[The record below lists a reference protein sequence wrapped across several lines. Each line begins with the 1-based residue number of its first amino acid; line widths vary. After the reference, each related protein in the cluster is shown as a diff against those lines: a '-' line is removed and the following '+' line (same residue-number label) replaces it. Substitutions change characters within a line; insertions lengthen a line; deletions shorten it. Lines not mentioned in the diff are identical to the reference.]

1 MKRLFFALLL
11 FCAMFVAKAD
21 EWTGTGFALKGKYVI
36 TNHHV
41 VDGARS
47 LQVRGIRGDFTKMYN
62 AVVVASDAAHDM
74 AIIRIEDSKFTGFGE
89 IPYAI
94 KSGLSE
100 VGEEIF
106 VLGYPMMS
114 TMGEEVKLTTGVV
127 SSRSGF
133 MGDISAY
140 QVSAPIQPGNSGGP
154 MFDSNGDVVGIINA
168 KHRQADNASYAI
180 KSPYMRMFIENSVSA
195 TAIPTNRKMV
205 GWQQTSK
212 VKAIKPFVFI
222 IYASTNSVSVAP
234 AQTTPASPT
243 QKATPAPAPKPQT
256 PTTSQVR
263 EYKAGD
269 TYKVGDAVRKN
280 GVIGVVF
287 QVTDGGR
294 HGKMFS
300 IKRSSNELSWTSDEN
315 EQKRLIGANDEY
327 DGAKNMEKV
336 MQIDNWQ
343 YKYPAFA
350 WCAALGEGW
359 YLPAKEE
366 LKIIYSVNRT
376 FDNIFEETIK
386 ANGVYQVF
394 NFECWSS
401 TESSENFSYS
411 SYMFS
416 ELRPCN
422 GQYQAWTV
430 ECRDGN
436 VKDEDWPK
444 GLICKY
450 MFYVRAVSAF

>member
-11 FCAMFVAKAD
+11 LCAMCVARGD

-47 LQVRGIRGDFTKMYN
+47 LQVRGIKGDFTKMYN
-62 AVVVASDAAHDM
+62 AVVVATDAAHDM

-154 MFDSNGDVVGIINA
+154 MFDSNGDVVGIVNA

-195 TAIPTNRKMV
+195 TTIPTNRKMV
-205 GWQQTSK
+205 GWSLTNK
-212 VKAIKPFVFI
+212 VKTIKPFVFI
-222 IYASTNSVSVAP
+222 IYASTNSVVSAP
-234 AQTTPASPT
+234 VQTTPPSPT
-243 QKATPAPAPKPQT
+243 PFT
-256 PTTSQVR
+256 PTPSTPRVR

-269 TYKVGDAVRKN
+269 TYKIGDVVRKN
-280 GVIGVVF
+280 GTIGVVF
-287 QVTDGGR
+287 QVTDGGK
-294 HGKMFS
+294 HGKMVS
-300 IKRSSNELSWTSDEN
+300 IQRSSNELQWTSDDN
-315 EQKRLIGANDEY
+315 EGRRRVGANDEY
-327 DGAKNMEKV
+327 DGAKNMEKIE
-336 MQIDNWQ
+336 QIENWQ

-359 YLPAKEE
+359 YLPAEQE
-366 LKIIYSVNRT
+366 LKIIHSVNKM
-376 FDNIFEETIK
+376 FDNILSKTITAHGGNTFET
-386 ANGVYQVF
+386 NLSL
-394 NFECWSS
+394 WSS
-401 TESSENFSYS
+401 TENESGN
-411 SYMFS
+411 
-416 ELRPCN
+416 C
-422 GQYQAWTV
+422 AWLV
-430 ECRDGN
+430 NLDRNDGRVFGRN
-436 VKDEDWPK
+436 KDANDA
-444 GLICKY
+444 G
-450 MFYVRAVSAF
+450 YVRAVSAF

>member
-11 FCAMFVAKAD
+11 LCAMCVAKGD
-21 EWTGTGFALKGKYVI
+21 EWTGTGFALKGKNVI

-47 LQVRGIRGDFTKMYN
+47 LQVRGIKGDFTKMYN
-62 AVVVASDAAHDM
+62 AVVVATDAAHDM

-154 MFDSNGDVVGIINA
+154 MFDSNGDVVGIVNA

-205 GWQQTSK
+205 GWSLTNK
-212 VKAIKPFVFI
+212 VKTIKPFVFI
-222 IYASTNSVSVAP
+222 IYANTQSVAAAP
-234 AQTTPASPT
+234 AQTTPPSPT
-243 QKATPAPAPKPQT
+243 QKATPAS
-256 PTTSQVR
+256 SQVR
-263 EYKAGD
+263 EYKADD

-280 GVIGVVF
+280 GTIGVVF
-287 QVTDGGR
+287 QVTDGGK
-294 HGKMFS
+294 HGKMVS
-300 IKRSSNELSWTSDEN
+300 IKRSSNTLPWSSDKN

-336 MQIDNWQ
+336 VQIDNWQ

-359 YLPAKEE
+359 YLPARGE
-366 LKIIYSVNRT
+366 LKIIYSVNLT
-376 FDNIFEETIK
+376 FDNILKKTIK
-386 ANGVYQVF
+386 ANGGDDLGY
-394 NFECWSS
+394 CLWSS
-401 TESSENFSYS
+401 TEERDSVYNGEFRAWGVD
-411 SYMFS
+411 MF
-416 ELRPCN
+416 
-422 GQYQAWTV
+422 GGGTY
-430 ECRDGN
+430 DGS
-436 VKDEDWPK
+436 
-444 GLICKY
+444 KY
-450 MFYVRAVSAF
+450 GSVCVRAVSAF

>member
-11 FCAMFVAKAD
+11 LCAMCVARGD

-47 LQVRGIRGDFTKMYN
+47 LQVRGIKGDFTKMYN

-154 MFDSNGDVVGIINA
+154 LFDSNGDVVGIVNA

-195 TAIPTNRKMV
+195 TTIPTNRKMV

-222 IYASTNSVSVAP
+222 IYASTNSAVSAP
-234 AQTTPASPT
+234 AQTTPPSPT
-243 QKATPAPAPKPQT
+243 PSTP
-256 PTTSQVR
+256 QVR
-263 EYKAGD
+263 EYRAGD
-269 TYKVGDAVRKN
+269 TYRIGDIIRIN
-280 GVIGVVF
+280 GAEGIVF
-287 QVTDGGR
+287 EVTDGGK
-294 HGKMFS
+294 HGKVISVKMADN
-300 IKRSSNELSWTSDEN
+300 IMWASDEN
-315 EQKRLIGANDEY
+315 EQKRLIGANNEHN
-327 DGAKNMEKV
+327 GAYNMAAVKR
-336 MQIDNWQ
+336 IADWRN
-343 YKYPAFA
+343 KYPAFR
-350 WCAALGEGW
+350 WCADLGEGW

-366 LKIIYSVNRT
+366 LRAVSSVVK
-376 FDNIFEETIK
+376 TINNALELLK
-386 ANGVYQVF
+386 NARGSQNVRYLALF
-394 NFECWSS
+394 YFSS
-401 TESSENFSYS
+401 TEYDVNIIGSNVWEIDIDGGEMSY
-411 SYMFS
+411 
-416 ELRPCN
+416 
-422 GQYQAWTV
+422 
-430 ECRDGN
+430 
-436 VKDEDWPK
+436 
-444 GLICKY
+444 
-450 MFYVRAVSAF
+450 FYKSAKHIDVRAVCAF